1 MEGMTIFF
9 TNSLRGMKSF
19 PLMRIRM
26 TQSITIRAFIWSKQ
40 RPFLIGALALA
51 FGLSLI
57 GANWGRV
64 ECWNMDQMAFRGVQ
78 SNGLPMGGY
87 LKPPLDT
94 YLNNIL
100 VIKPVD
106 AIVTALDMDRKM
118 RNPLQLLGSR
128 LLTILLFCGTIT
140 LLFEICRR
148 ECGPTAA
155 AVTTMLT
162 ATSAGILEYN
172 HFATAD
178 SPLLFWMVAALFM
191 AIKASISGRI
201 MDSTLAGLLS
211 GLAAADKYNGIVVG
225 IAIPA
230 AIIATSGWKALL
242 SKRLIAGVL
251 SVPLGFMIGNPG
263 SVFDYSSF
271 SQDFLYNLYTTP
283 VYAGETH
290 QTGYVSY
297 FTSFSDILGW
307 PAYLLSGLA
316 VLISLIHVCTGRAT
330 KSTRLLFFT
339 AGAVFIAYTLIIG
352 RFPRMETRF
361 VLPAAPFLLLMAA
374 PAYEAID
381 KRKIFITTVLSAVI
395 LYNVV
400 CCVFLGIRFLSDPR
414 MDAQLYVMK
423 YVPRGSHIETTY
435 SPEWGN
441 IPGVDVKVFHMPYV
455 FGREERFNKIFGN
468 NDVIKEGINKY
479 ELQRVTPDSFTQKGL
494 FERNPDFITFS
505 DQVYLFTPDQ
515 SVQQFY
521 YDLEDG
527 RYGYRKVFDRK
538 CIPPISWTYPKSIDL
553 LANRMVILKKEK

>member
-1 MEGMTIFF
+1 
-9 TNSLRGMKSF
+9 
-19 PLMRIRM
+19 
-26 TQSITIRAFIWSKQ
+26 
-40 RPFLIGALALA
+40 
-51 FGLSLI
+51 
-57 GANWGRV
+57 
-64 ECWNMDQMAFRGVQ
+64 
-78 SNGLPMGGY
+78 MGGY

-128 LLTILLFCGTIT
+128 PLTILLFCGTIT

-155 AVTTMLT
+155 AVTAMLT

-178 SPLLFWMVAALFM
+178 SPLLLWMVAALFM

-201 MDSTLAGLLS
+201 MDSILAGLLS

-242 SKRLIAGVL
+242 SKPLIAGVL

-263 SVFDYSSF
+263 SVFDYTSF

-316 VLISLIHVCTGRAT
+316 VLISLIHVSMNC
-330 KSTRLLFFT
+330 
-339 AGAVFIAYTLIIG
+339 
-352 RFPRMETRF
+352 
-361 VLPAAPFLLLMAA
+361 
-374 PAYEAID
+374 
-381 KRKIFITTVLSAVI
+381 SA
-395 LYNVV
+395 
-400 CCVFLGIRFLSDPR
+400 
-414 MDAQLYVMK
+414 
-423 YVPRGSHIETTY
+423 
-435 SPEWGN
+435 
-441 IPGVDVKVFHMPYV
+441 
-455 FGREERFNKIFGN
+455 
-468 NDVIKEGINKY
+468 
-479 ELQRVTPDSFTQKGL
+479 
-494 FERNPDFITFS
+494 
-505 DQVYLFTPDQ
+505 
-515 SVQQFY
+515 
-521 YDLEDG
+521 
-527 RYGYRKVFDRK
+527 
-538 CIPPISWTYPKSIDL
+538 
-553 LANRMVILKKEK
+553 